1 MNLRSNIEISKNLP
15 FHLVSPFALSQLF
28 QTSKDK
34 VLEKLEN
41 NNFAKNMIKHVNG
54 FSKNNYTCNYY
65 DDENIKQLTKRHVKD
80 SLKIFHVNIES
91 FARKGNELSTY
102 LSCLN
107 INFDIICI
115 TEIRSTTISL
125 IN

>member
-54 FSKNNYTCNYY
+54 FSKIIIHVTIMMMKILNN
-65 DDENIKQLTKRHVKD
+65 
-80 SLKIFHVNIES
+80 
-91 FARKGNELSTY
+91 
-102 LSCLN
+102 
-107 INFDIICI
+107 
-115 TEIRSTTISL
+115 
-125 IN
+125 

>member
-91 FARKGNELSTY
+91 FASREN
-102 LSCLN
+102 
-107 INFDIICI
+107 
-115 TEIRSTTISL
+115 
-125 IN
+125 